1 MESKERVLTLASA
14 ARRAGIDPEELRQLI
29 DVGTLDVVET
39 EGGNILIGENALKG
53 IIKDI
58 QTVEVSKPNIGSII
72 PDEIK
77 GLLAQT
83 ASFIE
88 RQENELSIY
97 REREE
102 KHISLLKGA
111 EKQIS
116 KALDQLSLLYEN
128 NINLNKENRKIL
140 KSLIK
145 IQSDSQAK

>member
-77 GLLAQT
+77 GILAQA

-102 KHISLLKGA
+102 KHISLDA
-111 EKQIS
+111 
-116 KALDQLSLLYEN
+116 QLM
-128 NINLNKENRKIL
+128 
-140 KSLIK
+140 
-145 IQSDSQAK
+145 DSA